1 MFNGNI
7 LQKKPTYLPT
17 RNISTNNLIDRKKR
31 RHLKG
36 EIYLVH
42 HCRGHDTLYLIFYFK
57 GFYDQHL
64 RLLSQN

>member
-7 LQKKPTYLPT
+7 LKKKPTYLPP
-17 RNISTNNLIDRKKR
+17 RSISTNNLIDPKKR

-42 HCRGHDTLYLIFYFK
+42 CRNHDTLYLIFYFK
-57 GFYDQHL
+57 GFYDQHI